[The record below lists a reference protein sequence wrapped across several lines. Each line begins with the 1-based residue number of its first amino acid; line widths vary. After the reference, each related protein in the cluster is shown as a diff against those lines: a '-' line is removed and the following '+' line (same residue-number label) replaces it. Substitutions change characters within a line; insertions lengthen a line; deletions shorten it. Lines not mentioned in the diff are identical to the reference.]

1 MIFVDIINFSVAMYP
16 ISCPEIKKGGPGVS
30 KTKTFA
36 NEKEKL
42 RGKSV
47 LLRHRKIIE
56 LVKSLGFV
64 SIESLSRNFSVSPQT
79 IRRDIN
85 ELTEA
90 GQLSRHHGGA
100 GLPSSVENVAYTA
113 RKVMCLPEKRRIARL
128 LATHIPDNAS
138 LFIDI
143 GTTTEEVANALI
155 HHNGLRIITNN
166 LNAASI
172 LSENENFE
180 VIVAGGVVR
189 TRDRGITGK
198 TTIDFVQQFK
208 VDFGVI
214 SVSGIDSD
222 GCLLDFDYQE
232 VRVGQTIIANS
243 RKIFLVAD
251 HTKFGREAMVRLC
264 SIREI
269 DALFTD
275 KRPNPDMCKKLYMAS
290 VKLYVADMP

>member
-1 MIFVDIINFSVAMYP
+1 MAICST
-16 ISCPEIKKGGPGVS
+16 GGPEMPEKVL
-30 KTKTFA
+30 
-36 NEKEKL
+36 NENDTNKI

-47 LLRHRKIIE
+47 LLRQRKIVD

-64 SIESLSRNFSVSPQT
+64 SIESLSTNFSVTPQT

-85 ELTEA
+85 ELTHA
-90 GQLSRHHGGA
+90 GQLQRHHGGA
-100 GLPSSVENVAYTA
+100 GLPSSVKNVAYTA
-113 RKVMCLPEKRRIARL
+113 RKVMCMPEKRHIARL
-128 LATHIPDNAS
+128 LARHIPDNAS

-155 HHNGLRIITNN
+155 GHKGLRVITNN
-166 LNAASI
+166 LNVATI

-189 TRDRGITGK
+189 SRDRGITGK
-198 TTIDFVQQFK
+198 ATVDFIRQFKIDF
-208 VDFGVI
+208 GII
-214 SVSGIDSD
+214 SVSGIDAE

-232 VRVGQTIIANS
+232 VGVGQTIISNS
-243 RKIFLVAD
+243 RKVYLVAD

-264 SIREI
+264 NLTDI

-275 KRPNPDMCKKLYMAS
+275 QRPEARICRILSDAHVPLH
-290 VKLYVADMP
+290 VAEPHEKTA

>member
-1 MIFVDIINFSVAMYP
+1 MSEETMNARDAAKV
-16 ISCPEIKKGGPGVS
+16 
-30 KTKTFA
+30 
-36 NEKEKL
+36 

-47 LLRHRKIIE
+47 LLRQRKIVE

-64 SIESLSRNFSVSPQT
+64 SIESLSTNFSVTPQT

-85 ELTEA
+85 ELTQA
-90 GQLSRHHGGA
+90 GQLYRHHGGA
-100 GLPSSVENVAYTA
+100 GLPSSVKNAAYTA
-113 RKVMCLPEKRRIARL
+113 RKVMCMPEKRRIARL
-128 LATHIPDNAS
+128 LARYIPDNAS

-155 HHNGLRIITNN
+155 HHKGLRVITNN
-166 LNAASI
+166 LNVATI

-189 TRDRGITGK
+189 GRDRGITGK
-198 TTIDFVQQFK
+198 ATVDFIRQFKIDF
-208 VDFGVI
+208 GII
-214 SVSGIDSD
+214 SVSGVDAE

-232 VRVGQTIIANS
+232 VGVGQTIISNS
-243 RKIFLVAD
+243 RKVYLAAD

-264 SIREI
+264 NLRDI

-275 KRPNPDMCKKLYMAS
+275 QMPAKNICRMLSEAHVPLHVAEPHETPARVSS
-290 VKLYVADMP
+290 VPPR

>member
-1 MIFVDIINFSVAMYP
+1 MS
-16 ISCPEIKKGGPGVS
+16 GS
-30 KTKTFA
+30 KNNA
-36 NEKEKL
+36 NESGKA

-47 LLRHRKIIE
+47 LLRHRKIVE

-64 SIESLSRNFSVSPQT
+64 SIESLSQNFSVSPQT
-79 IRRDIN
+79 IRRNIN

-90 GQLSRHHGGA
+90 GQLRRYHGGA
-100 GLPSSVENVAYTA
+100 GLPSSVENVAYTT
-113 RKVMCLPEKRRIARL
+113 RKVLCLPEKRRVARL
-128 LATHIPDNAS
+128 LAKQIPDDAS

-155 HHNGLRIITNN
+155 HHKGLRIITNN
-166 LNAASI
+166 LNVATI
-172 LSENENFE
+172 LSENESFE

-189 TRDRGITGK
+189 SRDRGITGK
-198 TTIDFVQQFK
+198 ATIDFIQQFK

-222 GCLLDFDYQE
+222 GCLLDFDYRE

-243 RKIFLVAD
+243 RKVFLVAD

-264 SIREI
+264 NIREV

-275 KRPNPDMCKKLYMAS
+275 QMPDPDMCERLSAAH
-290 VKLYVADMP
+290 VKLYVADTKSGPDLKPARSKSRLEP

>member
-1 MIFVDIINFSVAMYP
+1 MTIKP
-16 ISCPEIKKGGPGVS
+16 KKGDPDVPEDKDRGTEKS
-30 KTKTFA
+30 KI
-36 NEKEKL
+36 

-47 LLRHRKIIE
+47 LLRQRKIVD

-64 SIESLSRNFSVSPQT
+64 SIESLSTNFSVTPQT

-85 ELTEA
+85 ELTQA
-90 GQLSRHHGGA
+90 GQLQRHHGGA
-100 GLPSSVENVAYTA
+100 GLPSSVKNVAYTT
-113 RKVMCLPEKRRIARL
+113 RKVMCMPEKRRIAHL
-128 LATHIPDNAS
+128 LARHIPDNAS

-155 HHNGLRIITNN
+155 RHQGLRVITNN
-166 LNAASI
+166 LNVASI

-189 TRDRGITGK
+189 SRDRGITGK
-198 TTIDFVQQFK
+198 ATVDFIRQFKIDF
-208 VDFGVI
+208 GII
-214 SVSGIDSD
+214 SVSGIDTE

-232 VRVGQTIIANS
+232 VGVGQTIISNS
-243 RKIFLVAD
+243 RKVYLAAD

-264 SIREI
+264 NLRDI

-275 KRPNPDMCKKLYMAS
+275 QRPEEKICQMLSDAHIPLHVGGTPGKKCPESLCFYCS
-290 VKLYVADMP
+290 FP